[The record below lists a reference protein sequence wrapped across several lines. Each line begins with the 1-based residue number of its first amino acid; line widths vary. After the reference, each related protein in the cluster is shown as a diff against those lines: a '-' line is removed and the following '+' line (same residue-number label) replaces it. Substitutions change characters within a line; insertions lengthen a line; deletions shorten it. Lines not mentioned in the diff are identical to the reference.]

1 MRDPGLNSY
10 KGFPNPSRIISVEE
24 AARHLKSRGTVF
36 VDTRNYW
43 KYVTGHIPGAINL
56 ELYAFHWIDTSSEGL
71 AAFSRQMTNLFGS
84 FGIDNR
90 KRVIFY
96 ENSSGYDA
104 ARGVWLMDYL
114 GNKNASLLDGGLN
127 LWKRRKRPMSTVDP
141 RIRPTRFRPSPDK
154 AEIATLDSLLT
165 VVKAKSDKLVLDTR
179 SKGEYIGQFRRAMKG
194 GHIPRA
200 VNVEWSRAL
209 RRDGALKDARSL
221 ERIYARHGLSKD
233 GEVIT
238 YCQSGYRAAHSWLV
252 LKLLGYRTVRNY
264 IGSWYEWGS
273 HQRTPVS
280 QR

>member
-1 MRDPGLNSY
+1 MRHLPVSSY
-10 KGFPNPSRIISVEE
+10 KGFPNPSKVISVEE
-24 AARHLKSRGTVF
+24 AAGVLEARNAVF

-56 ELYAFHWIDTSSEGL
+56 ELYAFHWVDTSSEGL
-71 AAFSRQMTNLFGS
+71 RAFTRQMTNLFGS
-84 FGIDNR
+84 FGIGNR

-96 ENSSGYDA
+96 ENNSGYDA

-114 GNKNASLLDGGLN
+114 GNKNAAILDGGLK
-127 LWKRRKRPMSTVDP
+127 LWKRKKLPMSTADP
-141 RIRPTRFRPSPDK
+141 RIRPTRFKPSPDT

-165 VVKAKSDKLVLDTR
+165 VVKAKSDKRVLDTR
-179 SKGEYIGQFRRAMKG
+179 SRGEYIGQFRRALKG
-194 GHIPRA
+194 GHVPRA

-209 RRDGALKDARSL
+209 RRDGSLKDARTL
-221 ERIYARHGLSKD
+221 ERIYARRGLARD

-252 LKLLGYRTVRNY
+252 LKLLGYRKVRNY

-273 HQRTPVS
+273 HQRTPIAK
-280 QR
+280 R